1 MLYDITLVSN
11 TAKVKGIFVREKNGA
26 DRRWDNIIR
35 KLSGQEKVQGEK

>member
-1 MLYDITLVSN
+1 MSN
-11 TAKVKGIFVREKNGA
+11 TAKVKGIFVRERGQKNGA